1 MGFFPAIGLKFC
13 LSPFSFLHGFNVL
26 SSADIIRIFKKRSGI
41 SANLSKFA
49 AAMQQGTTICA
60 IATPQ
65 GVGGIAVIRVSGQD
79 TMNVVEK
86 VFSKSL
92 QKAKSHTAHLGLIKE
107 EGVVVDEVVATL
119 FCAPNSFTG
128 EDVVEISCHGSVYIQ
143 NKIIQLLLKNGAT
156 MAGPGEFTQRAFL
169 NGKLDLSQAE
179 AVADLIHSQSAGAHE
194 LAMKQL
200 RGGVSKEIDRL
211 REELINFA
219 SLMELEL
226 DFSEEDVE
234 FADRSKLTDLIEKI
248 LTYLEKLIDSFE
260 LGNAIKHGVPVA
272 IVGVPNVGKST
283 LLNALLNEERA
294 LVSEIAGT
302 TRDTVEDRI
311 NINGIEYRF
320 IDTAGIRTTGDQ
332 IETMGIAKTFETVDE
347 AQIILHLIDANEASL
362 EATKTFVDQ
371 FSKDPKTAGKKLI
384 LVINKTD
391 LYEQETDALDKFFAD
406 HADKIQISAKH
417 GHNLDRLRALL
428 VSHVANG
435 TESDTTVVTSQRH
448 YDILTRC
455 SNSLATVRSGLDEGI
470 SGDLLAMDIREA
482 LFQLGTITG
491 AISTD
496 DLLGNIFANFC
507 IGK

>member
-1 MGFFPAIGLKFC
+1 MG
-13 LSPFSFLHGFNVL
+13 
-26 SSADIIRIFKKRSGI
+26 
-41 SANLSKFA
+41 
-49 AAMQQGTTICA
+49 
-60 IATPQ
+60 
-65 GVGGIAVIRVSGQD
+65 
-79 TMNVVEK
+79 K
-86 VFSKSL
+86 VFSKPL
-92 QKAKSHTAHLGLIKE
+92 TTKESHTAHFGLIKDE
-107 EGVVVDEVVATL
+107 NDVIDEVVSTV
-119 FCAPNSFTG
+119 FKGPNSFTG
-128 EDVVEISCHGSVYIQ
+128 EDVVEISCHGSAYIQ
-143 NKIIQLLLKNGAT
+143 NKIIQVLLKNGAS

-179 AVADLIHSQSAGAHE
+179 AVADLIHSQSAGAHD

-219 SLMELEL
+219 SLIELEL

-234 FADRSKLTDLIEKI
+234 FADRSQLTDLIEKI
-248 LTYLEKLIDSFE
+248 LTYLERLVGSFE

-332 IETMGIAKTFETVDE
+332 IETMGIAKTFEKIDE
-347 AQIILHLIDANEASL
+347 AQIILHLIDAIEVEL
-362 EATKTFVDQ
+362 ETTKTFVEQ
-371 FSKDPKTAGKKLI
+371 FRNDPKTKGKRLI

-391 LYEQETDALDKFFAD
+391 LCEQGDNDLDNFFPN
-406 HADKIQISAKH
+406 HTDKILISAKL

-428 VSHVANG
+428 VTHVASG
-435 TESDTTVVTSQRH
+435 TETDTTVVTSQRH
-448 YDILTRC
+448 YDILTKC

-496 DLLGNIFANFC
+496 DLLGNIFTNFC

>member
-1 MGFFPAIGLKFC
+1 MG
-13 LSPFSFLHGFNVL
+13 
-26 SSADIIRIFKKRSGI
+26 
-41 SANLSKFA
+41 
-49 AAMQQGTTICA
+49 
-60 IATPQ
+60 
-65 GVGGIAVIRVSGQD
+65 
-79 TMNVVEK
+79 K
-86 VFSKSL
+86 VFSKPL
-92 QKAKSHTAHLGLIKE
+92 TTKESHTAHFGLINDE
-107 EGVVVDEVVATL
+107 NEVIDEVVSTV
-119 FCAPNSFTG
+119 FKGPNSFTG
-128 EDVVEISCHGSVYIQ
+128 EDVVEISCHGSAYIQ
-143 NKIIQLLLKNGAT
+143 NKIIQVLLKNGAT

-179 AVADLIHSQSAGAHE
+179 AVADLIHSQSAGAHD

-219 SLMELEL
+219 SLIELEL

-234 FADRSKLTDLIEKI
+234 FADRSQLTDLIEKI
-248 LTYLEKLIDSFE
+248 LTYLERLVGSFE

-320 IDTAGIRTTGDQ
+320 IDTAGIRTTGDK
-332 IETMGIAKTFETVDE
+332 IETMGIAKTFEKIDE
-347 AQIILHLIDANEASL
+347 AQIILHLIDANEAEL
-362 EATKTFVDQ
+362 ETTKTFVDQ
-371 FSKDPKTAGKKLI
+371 FRNDPKTKGKKLI

-391 LYEQETDALDKFFAD
+391 LYEQEANDLDNLFTNDTDKV
-406 HADKIQISAKH
+406 HISAKL
-417 GHNLDRLRALL
+417 GHNLDHLKGML
-428 VSHVANG
+428 VEHVISGKETN
-435 TESDTTVVTSQRH
+435 TTVVTSQRH
-448 YDILTRC
+448 YDILTKC